1 MNTTIQFP
9 YIKERAYNAI
19 LWLLHQH
26 GGKLNRLKLMKL
38 VFFVDLEHLSRY
50 GRPVIGGH
58 YVAMEHGPVASEM
71 LNDINNTKYC
81 KSDKPFECVS
91 QYDVAAIG
99 PVDEDHLSESD
110 IEILREV
117 NSKYG
122 DMDKYAIRDLT
133 HNFKSWRKNYPNDSS
148 SHPLPYEDFFLDLPA
163 DRQDMLEIIRDRQDA
178 WALLS

>member
-1 MNTTIQFP
+1 MNTIQFP

-26 GGKLNRLKLMKL
+26 SGRLNRLKLMKL

-58 YVAMEHGPVASEM
+58 YVAMEHGPVASEIYT
-71 LNDINNTKYC
+71 DIKHC
-81 KSDKPFECVS
+81 RDDMPFKAAYV
-91 QYDVAAIG
+91 YDIVATA
-99 PVDEDHLSESD
+99 PVDEEHLSESD
-110 IEILREV
+110 IEILREI

-122 DMDKYAIRDLT
+122 DMDRYAIRDLT
-133 HNFKSWRKNYPNDSS
+133 HNFKSWRKNYPNDNS